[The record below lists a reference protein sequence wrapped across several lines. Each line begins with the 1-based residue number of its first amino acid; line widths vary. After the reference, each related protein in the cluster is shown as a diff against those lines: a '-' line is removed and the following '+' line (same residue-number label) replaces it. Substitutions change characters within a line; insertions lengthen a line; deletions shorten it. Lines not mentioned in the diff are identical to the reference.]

1 MRDENSFDDYD
12 DDATP
17 SSSSRYSRRKHR
29 YRNVFSSRVEESN
42 TTDIFRGGSQ
52 PYEPP
57 RIAEE
62 EEEEEEEISLL
73 SSPLPNSSSSSKPV
87 TVTIT
92 TTTTRKKQTQNRS
105 RKKAS
110 PQSEENKKKRMKV
123 FDPAETL
130 NSDAHKDLG
139 EIHFSTMMVTTPK
152 KKTTIQTIQ
161 TTNGQLSHGVAKKH
175 VASPRKTPRKKKKN
189 RRSDDPKTSTLEAM
203 IESFQSVSLSWHDIR
218 SVDLR
223 MLRTRRR

>member
-17 SSSSRYSRRKHR
+17 SSSSRYYRRKHR
-29 YRNVFSSRVEESN
+29 YRNVSSSRVEETN
-42 TTDIFRGGSQ
+42 TTESFRGGAQ
-52 PYEPP
+52 PYEQHPPP

-62 EEEEEEEISLL
+62 EISLL
-73 SSPLPNSSSSSKPV
+73 SPLLNSSSSSKPV

-92 TTTTRKKQTQNRS
+92 TTTRKKQTQQRS

-130 NSDAHKDLG
+130 NSDAQKDLE

-161 TTNGQLSHGVAKKH
+161 TRNGQLGRGVAKKH
-175 VASPRKTPRKKKKN
+175 GASPRKTPRKKKN
-189 RRSDDPKTSTLEAM
+189 RRSDDPEASTLEAM
-203 IESFQSVSLSWHDIR
+203 IESFQSVSMSWHDIR

>member
-1 MRDENSFDDYD
+1 MRDENSFDDYN

-29 YRNVFSSRVEESN
+29 YRNVSSSRVEETN
-42 TTDIFRGGSQ
+42 TTESFFRGGAQ
-52 PYEPP
+52 PYEQHPPP

-62 EEEEEEEISLL
+62 EISLL
-73 SSPLPNSSSSSKPV
+73 SPPLLNSSSSSKPV

-92 TTTTRKKQTQNRS
+92 TTTRKKQTQQRS

-130 NSDAHKDLG
+130 NSDAQKDL
-139 EIHFSTMMVTTPK
+139 EERHFSTMMVTTPK

-161 TTNGQLSHGVAKKH
+161 TTNGQLSRGAKKH
-175 VASPRKTPRKKKKN
+175 GASPRKTPRKKKN
-189 RRSDDPKTSTLEAM
+189 SRSDDPEASTLEAM
-203 IESFQSVSLSWHDIR
+203 IESFQSVSMSWHDIR

>member
-29 YRNVFSSRVEESN
+29 YRNVLSSRVEESN

-57 RIAEE
+57 RIA

-175 VASPRKTPRKKKKN
+175 GASRSPRKKKKN

>member
-17 SSSSRYSRRKHR
+17 SSSSRYYRRKHR
-29 YRNVFSSRVEESN
+29 YRNVSSSRVEETN
-42 TTDIFRGGSQ
+42 TTESFFRGGAQ
-52 PYEPP
+52 PYEQHPPP

-62 EEEEEEEISLL
+62 EISLL
-73 SSPLPNSSSSSKPV
+73 SPSLLNSSSSSKPV

-92 TTTTRKKQTQNRS
+92 TTTRKKQTQQRS

-130 NSDAHKDLG
+130 NSDAQKDLE
-139 EIHFSTMMVTTPK
+139 EIHFSTMTVTTPK

-161 TTNGQLSHGVAKKH
+161 TRNGQLGRGVAKKH
-175 VASPRKTPRKKKKN
+175 GASPRKTPRKKKN
-189 RRSDDPKTSTLEAM
+189 RRSDEPEASTLEAM
-203 IESFQSVSLSWHDIR
+203 IESFQSVSMSWHDIR